1 MSDRVVAD
9 AYKIKKLIREAEAVT
24 DEATL
29 LYSRL
34 KQAMIASR
42 QNPDVPLA
50 TGQIAL
56 RRLNEAENQIMSAS
70 SNLFRVHNELS
81 DIAREF
87 AGQEDPIP
95 TEPLAIDDAHSQSS
109 MRVNREAPQ
118 TS

>member
-1 MSDRVVAD
+1 MSDRVVSD

-34 KQAMIASR
+34 KQAMISSR

-50 TGQIAL
+50 TGQAAL
-56 RRLNEAENQIMSAS
+56 RRLNEAENQILSAS

-81 DIAREF
+81 DLARVF
-87 AGQEDPIP
+87 AGNEDGMP
-95 TEPLAIDDAHSQSS
+95 TEPIAVDRTSVDSS
-109 MRVNREAPQ
+109 EEKARAAQ
-118 TS
+118 

>member
-1 MSDRVVAD
+1 MSDRVLSD
-9 AYKIKKLIREAEAVT
+9 AHKIKKLMREAEAVT

-42 QNPDVPLA
+42 QNPDVPVA

-56 RRLNEAENQIMSAS
+56 RRLNEAESQIMSAS

-81 DIAREF
+81 DLARVF
-87 AGQEDPIP
+87 AAEDGGLP
-95 TEPLAIDDAHSQSS
+95 TEPLAVGDSKSAVAEKFDHTTG
-109 MRVNREAPQ
+109 VG
-118 TS
+118 